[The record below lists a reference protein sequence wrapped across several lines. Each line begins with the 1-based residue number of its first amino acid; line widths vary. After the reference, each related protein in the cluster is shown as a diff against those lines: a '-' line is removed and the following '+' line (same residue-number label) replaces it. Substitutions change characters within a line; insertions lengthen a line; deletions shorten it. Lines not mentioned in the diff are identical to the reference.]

1 MSISLAILDREATM
15 KRMMTAL
22 LICIILGPTSAQT
35 VYPVPADS
43 KGNQI
48 ILTVANES
56 KTTAAQNLQVQVQ
69 KGSSAIAFAQSSA
82 SVKNI
87 PIGKEFDVAFKFDVI
102 REARIGKNDTLL
114 FLITDSTG
122 ASWTKSV
129 IVSYVGPKVYKLEQN
144 FPNPFNPSTMIYY
157 DLPQESHVRI
167 MVYDILG
174 REVRSLVDEQESA
187 GYQKVRFDVQGVAS
201 GVYIYR
207 MQAHPLKGG
216 KTFSDVKKM
225 VVLK

>member
-1 MSISLAILDREATM
+1 
-15 KRMMTAL
+15 
-22 LICIILGPTSAQT
+22 
-35 VYPVPADS
+35 VPADS

>member
-1 MSISLAILDREATM
+1 
-15 KRMMTAL
+15 
-22 LICIILGPTSAQT
+22 
-35 VYPVPADS
+35 
-43 KGNQI
+43 
-48 ILTVANES
+48 
-56 KTTAAQNLQVQVQ
+56 VQ